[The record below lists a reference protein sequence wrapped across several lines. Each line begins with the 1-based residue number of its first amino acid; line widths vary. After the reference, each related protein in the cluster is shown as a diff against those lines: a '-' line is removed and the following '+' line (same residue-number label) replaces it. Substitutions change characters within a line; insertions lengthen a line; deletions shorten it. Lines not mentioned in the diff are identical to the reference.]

1 MNVIKQLAVNVSA
14 KLRYDIPQD
23 GTFLAIWEFM
33 GEPYSATYRYQE
45 RGGDKQLQVYVDGH
59 GYCDA
64 GCGAADDFYG
74 YGDLMLMAQDHE
86 SMKGTKLI
94 AVVVIEVE

>member
-1 MNVIKQLAVNVSA
+1 MNVIKQLSAKAAA

-23 GTFLAIWEFM
+23 GYFLAMWEFC
-33 GEPYSATYRYQE
+33 GEPYSATYRYQD
-45 RGGDKQLQVYVDGH
+45 RGGEKHLQVYVDGH

-64 GCGAADDFYG
+64 GCGAADDFYS
-74 YGDLMLMAQDHE
+74 YGDLMLMAQDHD

-94 AVVVIEVE
+94 AAVVIERE